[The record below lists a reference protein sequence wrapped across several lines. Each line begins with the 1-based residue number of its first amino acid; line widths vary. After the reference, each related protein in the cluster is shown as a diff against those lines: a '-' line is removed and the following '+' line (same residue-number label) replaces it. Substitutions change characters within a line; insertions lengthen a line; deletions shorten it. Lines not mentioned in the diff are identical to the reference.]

1 MANAAKLGT
10 DLSLEEALEGWST
23 KARTCF
29 ESLKEAVRI
38 DGSEWAGIVS
48 ALGRTPVPIL
58 NIGEKNICQVHPDGN
73 RVVIKIVRG
82 EDVLKAVNRNRK
94 LPARVKR
101 AFSAPGK
108 INFLAE
114 GPVTGAA
121 DARAASSILAI
132 KAACMDVR
140 IPTSRVNKRPGRKST
155 AKRKSV

>member
-1 MANAAKLGT
+1 MASAAKLGT
-10 DLSLEEALEGWST
+10 GLSLEEALDGWST
-23 KARTCF
+23 KARYCF

-82 EDVLKAVNRNRK
+82 DDVLKAVNKDRK
-94 LPARVKR
+94 LSARAKR
-101 AFSAPGK
+101 AFSAQGK

-114 GPVTGAA
+114 VPVSGVAE
-121 DARAASSILAI
+121 ARAASSILAI

-140 IPTSRVNKRPGRKST
+140 IPAPKTRKGPGRKST
-155 AKRKSV
+155 ARRKSV

>member
-1 MANAAKLGT
+1 MANAAKLGK

-23 KARTCF
+23 KARYCF
-29 ESLKEAVRI
+29 ESLKESVRI
-38 DGSEWAGIVS
+38 DGSEWSGIVS
-48 ALGRTPVPIL
+48 AIGRTPVPIL

-82 EDVLKAVNRNRK
+82 EDVLKAVNKNRK
-94 LPARVKR
+94 LSARVKR

-114 GPVTGAA
+114 VPVTGMA

-140 IPTSRVNKRPGRKST
+140 IPVLKTSKGPSRKSIS
-155 AKRKSV
+155 RRRSV